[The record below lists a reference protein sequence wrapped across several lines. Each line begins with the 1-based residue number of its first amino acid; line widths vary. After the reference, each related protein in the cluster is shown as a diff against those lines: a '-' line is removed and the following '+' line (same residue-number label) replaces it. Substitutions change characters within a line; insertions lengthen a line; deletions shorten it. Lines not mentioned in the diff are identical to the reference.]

1 MAYWPWKLHEGQFVL
16 WDPLLNIVMDRFL
29 ARFRKDPVPVMI
41 RAFRNLKRRQQYL
54 VASALTAMVG
64 ACY

>member
-1 MAYWPWKLHEGQFVL
+1 
-16 WDPLLNIVMDRFL
+16 MDRFL